1 MKYIFIMIF
10 LSSFLFSKVY
20 YSKVEPYEIRNISS
34 NVAGLVLYID
44 EAKIGNKLTTDSYIK
59 IDSQL
64 DEKELKYIKEKL
76 VYLNT
81 TVKTNKKVLNNLKA
95 LLKRKRLNYEKIK
108 SLNIK
113 SIVEKDREFY
123 DLINSENQLLSTMKE
138 VDNLNVQ
145 IADLKLRKAHLERS
159 VLDKNFKAEGFM
171 LYSLLVRPGQVVGV
185 STPLAQVADVSRAK
199 LTLFLDEVD
208 VIEVK
213 KKNVYID
220 GVLTSYKVSRILNIA
235 DSKNISKYKAEI
247 IINPPKVFS
256 KLVKIE
262 LK

>member
-1 MKYIFIMIF
+1 MIF